1 MKVPISQRTIRF
13 ESATSEWPS
22 KFIVGFCL
30 NDNAENKNAI
40 LPAKVELYGGNGP
53 NLFKLGEL
61 KAIEDQFYL
70 SFGVKLYSLDFS
82 STVSL
87 GSSGMK
93 ALEVRVTE
101 PLLCSASEILES
113 GQRSKKGATYNV
125 SFINVSGYDS
135 LPTEEPDYSQLY
147 VTLLGFLGQP
157 KYHADLKKVV
167 ASELFD
173 QKL

>member
-1 MKVPISQRTIRF
+1 MPISQKTIRF

-82 STVSL
+82 STASL